1 MEYQCYTALEAEVN
15 TAVTVAPAN
24 PYLDD
29 FLAPVSTEVTATD
42 LTVTG
47 HIPDFLDGRYLRNGP
62 NPVAEVDPATYH
74 WFTGDGMV
82 HGVALHG
89 GKADWYRNRWVRTAG
104 VRAALGEPA
113 TATRNLRAGMQ
124 SLGANTNVLAHAGK
138 TLALV
143 EGGVANYELSDE
155 LDTVGA
161 CDFDGTLTGGYAAHP
176 HRDPRTGEL
185 HAVSY
190 SFARGRTVQYSVIDA
205 HGHARRTVD
214 IEVSGSPMMH
224 DFSLTEKYVVLYDLP
239 VTLDPMQV
247 LPKKMPKW
255 MRHPAQLVAQA
266 VVGRVP
272 VPGPIVALMN
282 RNERSAYQLPYA
294 WNPKYPARIGV
305 MPRDGGN
312 SDVRWFEIEP
322 CYVYHPLNA
331 YSEVRNSH
339 EMLVL
344 DVVRYERMFDRDR
357 RGPGDTAPTL
367 DRWTINLTT
376 GAVTSERRDD
386 RSQEFPRINETL
398 LGSRHRFGYTVG
410 IGGGFVDSGRSK
422 MSSALYKHDYAT
434 GSSMIAP
441 LDPELLIGEMSF
453 VPRPGAGSA
462 SLSEDDGILMG
473 YGYHRGRDEGQLLL
487 LDAQTCESV
496 ATVHL
501 PQRVPMGFH
510 GNWAPQD

>member
-1 MEYQCYTALEAEVN
+1 MST
-15 TAVTVAPAN
+15 TPTVAPPN
-24 PYLDD
+24 PYLHD
-29 FLAPVSTEVTATD
+29 FLAPVHTEVTATD
-42 LTVTG
+42 LAVTG
-47 HIPDFLDGRYLRNGP
+47 HIPDYLHGRYLRNGP

-82 HGVALHG
+82 HGVSLSD
-89 GKADWYRNRWVRTAG
+89 GKAGWYRNRWVRSAA
-104 VRAALGEPA
+104 VRRALGEPA
-113 TATRNLRAGMQ
+113 ATTRNLRAGMQ
-124 SLGANTNVLAHAGK
+124 LLGANTNVLAHAGK

-143 EGGVANYELSDE
+143 EGGVANYELTDE
-155 LDTVGA
+155 LETVGA
-161 CDFDGTLTGGYAAHP
+161 CDFDGTLYGGYTAHP

-190 SFARGRTVQYSVIDA
+190 SFARGRTVQYSVIGTD
-205 HGHARRTVD
+205 GHARRTVD
-214 IEVSGSPMMH
+214 IPVSGSPMMH
-224 DFSLTEKYVVLYDLP
+224 DFSLTDDYVVIYDLP
-239 VTLDPMQV
+239 VTLDPMQ
-247 LPKKMPKW
+247 LL
-255 MRHPAQLVAQA
+255 PAQIPGWLRGPARLVADA
-266 VVGRVP
+266 IVGRLP
-272 VPGPIVALMN
+272 VPGPIAARFNSNDKPDYRM
-282 RNERSAYQLPYA
+282 PYA

-305 MPRDGGN
+305 MPRDGDA
-312 SDVRWFEIEP
+312 SDLRWFEIEP

-331 YSEVRNSH
+331 YTEMRDGS

-376 GAVTSERRDD
+376 GAVADERLDD

-410 IGGGFVDSGRSK
+410 VQGGFVDSGRSE
-422 MSSALYKHDYAT
+422 MASALYKHDLST

-441 LDPELLIGEMSF
+441 LDPELLLGEMAF
-453 VPRPGAGSA
+453 VPRPASRSA
-462 SLSEDDGILMG
+462 SLAEDDGVLIG
-473 YGYHRGRDEGQLLL
+473 FGYHRGRDEGQLVL
-487 LDAQTCESV
+487 LDAQTCESM